1 MRDFKH
7 SFILQLMHIRFH
19 LLFPN
24 TVKHTIVPVQ
34 RTIVDIQGNKT
45 FKLYSVD
52 LVYNEDITN
61 ALPQKSE
68 IT

>member
-1 MRDFKH
+1 
-7 SFILQLMHIRFH
+7 MHVRFH

-24 TVKHTIVPVQ
+24 TVKHTTVPVQ